1 MLLLPPPCP
10 PLGCGC
16 AGAPEEDEEEKL
28 RVEDTEQDHGLEG
41 VGGLCGL
48 GFREFGFRVNGL
60 GFR

>member
-41 VGGLCGL
+41 VGVYG
-48 GFREFGFRVNGL
+48 V
-60 GFR
+60 